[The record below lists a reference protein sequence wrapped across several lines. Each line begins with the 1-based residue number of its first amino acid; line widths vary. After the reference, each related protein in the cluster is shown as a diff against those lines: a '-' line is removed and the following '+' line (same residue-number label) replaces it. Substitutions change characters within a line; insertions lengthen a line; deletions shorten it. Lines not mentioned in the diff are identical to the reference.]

1 MAKELKKTAPEQKL
15 SGTEKI
21 AVLLLTVR
29 EEVAQELM
37 KQMPE
42 RVLQRV
48 TNYAAMLRDVPKEQ
62 VLEIKQEFIETMK
75 NASALELGNSREV
88 MREIL
93 SGFLSQEEVEKLT
106 LDMTG
111 ETDQSE
117 GLEALKWMAPDTI
130 AQFLR
135 NEHPQTIALV
145 LGHLDSAQA
154 AQVLSQLRPAI
165 QPEVIMRISNLDRVA
180 PQVLHDLNQVLKEEL
195 ISSAS
200 TSSEAL
206 GGSDAVAEIMNNL
219 DKNSETSIFEAIEE
233 INPTLV
239 EEIRELMFTFEDL
252 IAVDNRGMQEL
263 TKQISNEQLVLAL
276 KTASE
281 EVQQKFFQNISS
293 RAADLI
299 REELEVMGPVKLSDV
314 ESAQQEIVKVAR
326 RLEEEGKIILAG
338 KGGSESLV

>member
-1 MAKELKKTAPEQKL
+1 MPAEQKL

-21 AVLLLTVR
+21 AILLLTVR
-29 EEVAQELM
+29 EEVAEEVM
-37 KQMPE
+37 KLLPPQM
-42 RVLQRV
+42 LQRV
-48 TNYAAMLRDVPKEQ
+48 TNYASMLREVNPETI
-62 VLEIKQEFIETMK
+62 VEIKTEFVDRMR
-75 NASALELGNSREV
+75 NANALQLGNSREV
-88 MREIL
+88 MRDIL
-93 SGFLSQEEVEKLT
+93 SGFLSPEEVEKLT
-106 LDMTG
+106 LDLSG
-111 ETDQSE
+111 DTDASE

-130 AQFLR
+130 SAFLR

-145 LGHLDSAQA
+145 IGHLEASQA
-154 AQVLSQLRPAI
+154 AQVLARLRPSI
-165 QPEVIMRISNLDRVA
+165 QPEVIMRLSQLDRVA
-180 PQVLHDLNQVLKEEL
+180 PQVLHDLNMVLKEEL

-206 GGSDAVAEIMNNL
+206 GGSQVVAEVMNNL
-219 DKNSETSIFEAIEE
+219 DKNNQSSVFEAIEE
-233 INPTLV
+233 INPNLV

-252 IAVDNRGMQEL
+252 VAVDNRGMQEL

-281 EVQQKFFQNISS
+281 EIKGKFFQNISS

-314 ESAQQEIVKVAR
+314 EGAQQEIVKVAR
-326 RLEEEGKIILAG
+326 RLEEEGKIVLAG